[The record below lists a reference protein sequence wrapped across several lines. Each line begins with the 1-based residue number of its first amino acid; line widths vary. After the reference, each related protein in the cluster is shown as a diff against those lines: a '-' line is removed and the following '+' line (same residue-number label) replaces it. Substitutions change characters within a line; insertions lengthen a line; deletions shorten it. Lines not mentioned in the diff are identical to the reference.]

1 MRKFI
6 EIGKDDVLFVVREGS
21 SEIIGQF
28 ILNSKGQL
36 KPATFHAH
44 IGAYVDADEFEV
56 KAAPGDGWVVTKGA
70 KVSAWN

>member
-6 EIGKDDVLFVVREGS
+6 EIGKDDVLFVTREGS

-36 KPATFHAH
+36 KPATFHAQV
-44 IGAYVDADEFEV
+44 GAYVDADEFEV
-56 KAAPGDGWVVTKGA
+56 KAAPGDGWMVTEGA